1 MNIDINQYDLNELFR
16 FDLLKN
22 ILLNITNEQKKLEE
36 EIKELKLSNKTRDNK
51 IFKLEKYN
59 NIKLYGIQNQLNSID
74 NNEIPNTNEEINLNK
89 INEISLNYDKDKMN
103 SEEINKIVNNE
114 EDQNSSPRILE
125 NKNYNYEKETSSG
138 GTFSD
143 NKKNNK
149 RLNLNYYNQN
159 EKSRN
164 SLLLFMKETHSL
176 DEKINNLEY
185 KLKNHFESLIQKIE
199 EDSRNNIQLFSD
211 EYKIFCEKLEN
222 KVSSIFQNNEE
233 QNKKI
238 ENCLLKCD
246 SIDIYNLLKD
256 SGDGKIDATK
266 VMINTL
272 EEKVFKKFEF
282 IEERHKKDSEDIT
295 KLVKSNE
302 NTIFY
307 LEKLQK
313 NLNDLKSNDLNQ
325 LMEIFRKSLSEYNE
339 KIFDNINSVKDQELY
354 LSSKINELENNLS
367 NIINEKEAIVN
378 KSNEDINKI
387 QSNINKVKNEID
399 SFNTKQ
405 LDIYQNLEN
414 NVENKLN
421 LHKSKINNIESTL
434 KTITESFDIEK
445 FKNDVIEIKSKLE
458 EKITR
463 ENLKDLYNL
472 HLIDV
477 EDINTTRK
485 TMFSIQDEVKKNRI
499 DIENINPKIDSF
511 MDYIASKKSKK
522 KEHKKTEID
531 LTALVNKDTFEESIK
546 YFTRKIESIFLEI
559 DSMKRNLDDVKL
571 EQNSFEKKGEI
582 IKIEESIH
590 NQIDE
595 NKSKIIKNK
604 NELYKLIKGLEVEIK
619 SIWEELKKRESSDT
633 WILAKKPLQCFNCA
647 TCDNDIK
654 IEHQK
659 DEYMHW
665 NKILSSNKSFI
676 RGKGFSHILEKM
688 TKDLINDCDEKNEN
702 ENSKINHE
710 KSLKNNS
717 SIDIN
722 NKIQVEENKLISN
735 DKNNNTIDN
744 IAQIERSN
752 FINKIPIIKGRNQR
766 NINSVKMRLPQVV
779 DKARKKAILDTFKNI
794 SSCTEREKYTIRDFS
809 LKEQLRVL
817 SPKIL
822 KIKKKDNSKSVSLM
836 CPCIKDK
843 L

>member
-222 KVSSIFQNNEE
+222 KISSIFQNNEE

-387 QSNINKVKNEID
+387 QSNINKVQNEID

-445 FKNDVIEIKSKLE
+445 FKSDIIEIKSKLE

-522 KEHKKTEID
+522 KNTKK
-531 LTALVNKDTFEESIK
+531 L
-546 YFTRKIESIFLEI
+546 
-559 DSMKRNLDDVKL
+559 
-571 EQNSFEKKGEI
+571 
-582 IKIEESIH
+582 
-590 NQIDE
+590 
-595 NKSKIIKNK
+595 
-604 NELYKLIKGLEVEIK
+604 KLI
-619 SIWEELKKRESSDT
+619 
-633 WILAKKPLQCFNCA
+633 
-647 TCDNDIK
+647 
-654 IEHQK
+654 
-659 DEYMHW
+659 
-665 NKILSSNKSFI
+665 
-676 RGKGFSHILEKM
+676 
-688 TKDLINDCDEKNEN
+688 
-702 ENSKINHE
+702 
-710 KSLKNNS
+710 
-717 SIDIN
+717 
-722 NKIQVEENKLISN
+722 
-735 DKNNNTIDN
+735 
-744 IAQIERSN
+744 
-752 FINKIPIIKGRNQR
+752 
-766 NINSVKMRLPQVV
+766 
-779 DKARKKAILDTFKNI
+779 
-794 SSCTEREKYTIRDFS
+794 
-809 LKEQLRVL
+809 
-817 SPKIL
+817 
-822 KIKKKDNSKSVSLM
+822 
-836 CPCIKDK
+836 
-843 L
+843 

>member
-74 NNEIPNTNEEINLNK
+74 NDEIPNTNEEINLNK

-103 SEEINKIVNNE
+103 SEEINKIVNE

-149 RLNLNYYNQN
+149 RPNLNYYNQN

-222 KVSSIFQNNEE
+222 KVSNIFQNNEE

-387 QSNINKVKNEID
+387 QSNINKVQNEID

-445 FKNDVIEIKSKLE
+445 FKNDIIEIKSKLE

-710 KSLKNNS
+710 KILKNNS

-744 IAQIERSN
+744 IAQIERIN

>member
-103 SEEINKIVNNE
+103 SEEINKIVNE

-149 RLNLNYYNQN
+149 RPNLNYYNQN

-387 QSNINKVKNEID
+387 QSNINKVQNEID

-445 FKNDVIEIKSKLE
+445 FKSDIIEIKSKLE

-485 TMFSIQDEVKKNRI
+485 TMFSIQDEVKKIRI

-676 RGKGFSHILEKM
+676 KGKGFSHILEKM

-710 KSLKNNS
+710 KILKNNS

>member
-103 SEEINKIVNNE
+103 SEEINKIVNE
-114 EDQNSSPRILE
+114 EYQNSSQKILE
-125 NKNYNYEKETSSG
+125 NKNSNYEKETSSG

-143 NKKNNK
+143 NKKTNK
-149 RLNLNYYNQN
+149 RPNLNYYNQN

-387 QSNINKVKNEID
+387 QSNINKVQNEID

-445 FKNDVIEIKSKLE
+445 FKNDIIEIKSKLE

-485 TMFSIQDEVKKNRI
+485 TMFSIQDEVKKIRI

-531 LTALVNKDTFEESIK
+531 LTSLVNKDTFEESIK

-688 TKDLINDCDEKNEN
+688 TKDLINDCDEKNGN
-702 ENSKINHE
+702 ENSKINHD
-710 KSLKNNS
+710 KILKNNS

-744 IAQIERSN
+744 IAQIERIN

>member
-114 EDQNSSPRILE
+114 EDQNSSQRILE

-164 SLLLFMKETHSL
+164 SLLLFLKETHSL

-387 QSNINKVKNEID
+387 QSNINKVQNEID

-445 FKNDVIEIKSKLE
+445 FKNDIIEIKSKLE

-710 KSLKNNS
+710 KILKNNS

-722 NKIQVEENKLISN
+722 NKIQVEDNKLISN

-744 IAQIERSN
+744 IAQIERIN

>member
-103 SEEINKIVNNE
+103 SEEINKIVNE

-387 QSNINKVKNEID
+387 QSNINKVQNEID

-445 FKNDVIEIKSKLE
+445 FKNDIIEIKSKLE

-485 TMFSIQDEVKKNRI
+485 TMFSIQDEVKKIRI

-688 TKDLINDCDEKNEN
+688 TKDLINDCDEKNGN
-702 ENSKINHE
+702 ENSKINHD
-710 KSLKNNS
+710 KILKNNS

-744 IAQIERSN
+744 IAQIERIN

>member
-36 EIKELKLSNKTRDNK
+36 EIKELKLSNKARDNK

-59 NIKLYGIQNQLNSID
+59 NIKLYGIQNQLNSLD

-89 INEISLNYDKDKMN
+89 INEISLNSDKDKMN
-103 SEEINKIVNNE
+103 SEEINKIVNE
-114 EDQNSSPRILE
+114 ENQNSSLKILE
-125 NKNYNYEKETSSG
+125 NKNSNYEKETSSG

-149 RLNLNYYNQN
+149 RPNLNYYNQN

-185 KLKNHFESLIQKIE
+185 KLKNHFESLVQKIE
-199 EDSRNNIQLFSD
+199 EDSRNNIKLFSD

-222 KVSSIFQNNEE
+222 KISSIFQNNEE

-387 QSNINKVKNEID
+387 QSNINKVQNEID

-445 FKNDVIEIKSKLE
+445 FKNDIIEIKSKLE

-633 WILAKKPLQCFNCA
+633 WILAKKPLKCFNCA

-676 RGKGFSHILEKM
+676 KGKGFSHILEKIS
-688 TKDLINDCDEKNEN
+688 KDLINDCDEKNEN

-744 IAQIERSN
+744 IAQIERIN

>member
-36 EIKELKLSNKTRDNK
+36 EIKELKLSNKARDNK

-59 NIKLYGIQNQLNSID
+59 NIKLYGIQNQLNSLD

-103 SEEINKIVNNE
+103 SEEINKIVNE
-114 EDQNSSPRILE
+114 ENHNSSQKILE
-125 NKNYNYEKETSSG
+125 NKNSNYEKETSSG

-325 LMEIFRKSLSEYNE
+325 LKEIFRKSLSEYNE

-378 KSNEDINKI
+378 KSNEDTNKI
-387 QSNINKVKNEID
+387 QSNINKVQNEID

-445 FKNDVIEIKSKLE
+445 FKNDIIEIKSKLE

-559 DSMKRNLDDVKL
+559 DSMKRNLDEVKL

-688 TKDLINDCDEKNEN
+688 TKDLINDCEEKNEN

-744 IAQIERSN
+744 IAQIERIN